1 MSNNPQWK
9 TFQPPIMNSD
19 PAILDYKSMA
29 IPSPKAITE
38 YQPTTNNYRNGTNYS
53 GDHIVSPPECK
64 NSTNY
69 GSYPGTQ
76 SSPRNG
82 ATRFPFEFTG
92 METNA
97 GYTNEPATSN
107 STYQD
112 QSANQGTRET
122 GIIEKLLV
130 STTDVMGLIYNY
142 EIYKQPIYTWFLF
155 NSILTDS
162 YSAVKDRQD
171 CFFILANLAVILNI

>member
-1 MSNNPQWK
+1 
-9 TFQPPIMNSD
+9 
-19 PAILDYKSMA
+19 MA
-29 IPSPKAITE
+29 IPSPKAITGSH
-38 YQPTTNNYRNGTNYS
+38 QPTTNNYRNGTNYS
-53 GDHIVSPPECK
+53 GDHYMGSPPGCNK

-69 GSYPGTQ
+69 ASYPGAQ

-82 ATRFPFEFTG
+82 ATRYSFEFTT

-97 GYTNEPATSN
+97 GYTNEPATNN

-130 STTDVMGLIYNY
+130 SVIMIVVVITCTQCI
-142 EIYKQPIYTWFLF
+142 
-155 NSILTDS
+155 
-162 YSAVKDRQD
+162 KD
-171 CFFILANLAVILNI
+171 

>member
-9 TFQPPIMNSD
+9 TFQPPMMNSD

-29 IPSPKAITE
+29 IPSPKAITGSH
-38 YQPTTNNYRNGTNYS
+38 QPTTNNYRNGTNYS
-53 GDHIVSPPECK
+53 GDHYMGSPPECGK
-64 NSTNY
+64 NSNY
-69 GSYPGTQ
+69 GSYPGAQ

-82 ATRFPFEFTG
+82 ATRFPFEFTS

-97 GYTNEPATSN
+97 GYTSEPATNN

-130 STTDVMGLIYNY
+130 SLMNVIKLNY
-142 EIYKQPIYTWFLF
+142 FY
-155 NSILTDS
+155 
-162 YSAVKDRQD
+162 
-171 CFFILANLAVILNI
+171 

>member
-29 IPSPKAITE
+29 IPSPKAITGSH
-38 YQPTTNNYRNGTNYS
+38 QPTSNNYRNGTNYS
-53 GDHIVSPPECK
+53 GDHYMGSPPECGK
-64 NSTNY
+64 NSTTNY

-97 GYTNEPATSN
+97 GYTNEPATNN

-130 STTDVMGLIYNY
+130 STSSI
-142 EIYKQPIYTWFLF
+142 QLF
-155 NSILTDS
+155 IIMKYISD
-162 YSAVKDRQD
+162 
-171 CFFILANLAVILNI
+171 

>member
-1 MSNNPQWK
+1 
-9 TFQPPIMNSD
+9 MNSD

-29 IPSPKAITE
+29 IQSPKAITGSH
-38 YQPTTNNYRNGTNYS
+38 QPTSNNYRNGTNYS
-53 GDHIVSPPECK
+53 GDHYMGSPPECK
-64 NSTNY
+64 NSTTNY

-97 GYTNEPATSN
+97 GYTSEPATNN

-112 QSANQGTRET
+112 QSTNQGTRET

-130 STTDVMGLIYNY
+130 STVCGTR
-142 EIYKQPIYTWFLF
+142 LF
-155 NSILTDS
+155 II
-162 YSAVKDRQD
+162 V
-171 CFFILANLAVILNI
+171 NIHK

>member
-1 MSNNPQWK
+1 
-9 TFQPPIMNSD
+9 MNSD

-29 IPSPKAITE
+29 IQSPKAITGSH
-38 YQPTTNNYRNGTNYS
+38 QPTSNNYRNGTNYS
-53 GDHIVSPPECK
+53 GDHYMGSPPECK
-64 NSTNY
+64 NSTTNY

-97 GYTNEPATSN
+97 GYTSEPATNN

-112 QSANQGTRET
+112 QSTNQGTRET

-130 STTDVMGLIYNY
+130 STVCGT
-142 EIYKQPIYTWFLF
+142 
-155 NSILTDS
+155 
-162 YSAVKDRQD
+162 
-171 CFFILANLAVILNI
+171 